1 MFRYLRLFRENLY
14 NIYDV
19 SLIIINEINLTR
31 GILTMKNSVWMI
43 IVKVINY

>member
-14 NIYDV
+14 TIYNV
-19 SLIIINEINLTR
+19 SLIINEINLTR